1 MLENIDWIIIV
12 VYLAI
17 SVYIGYYFK
26 EQAGKSLTDFFL
38 GGRNM
43 PWYVAGISMVATT
56 FAADTPLWVTEVIA
70 QHGISGNWLWW
81 NMLIGGM
88 LTTFFFSK
96 LWRRANILTELEF
109 IELRYGGAPAK
120 FLRGFK
126 SVYMGLFLNVI
137 IIGWVNFALMTILVV
152 FFDIPGYDHT
162 IPFYE
167 NQVLWY
173 IGGAMVLVA
182 FYSSLSGLK
191 GVAIT
196 DTMQFFI
203 AMIGCIVMAWYVLD
217 TPEIGGI
224 AGLKAKLPAW
234 RFDFFPHLDTTG
246 GVIETIGTYSITV
259 GAFLTFGLVQW
270 WASWYPGAEPGGGGY
285 VAQRMMS
292 TKNEKD
298 SLK

>member
-120 FLRGFK
+120 FL
-126 SVYMGLFLNVI
+126 
-137 IIGWVNFALMTILVV
+137 
-152 FFDIPGYDHT
+152 
-162 IPFYE
+162 
-167 NQVLWY
+167 
-173 IGGAMVLVA
+173 
-182 FYSSLSGLK
+182 
-191 GVAIT
+191 
-196 DTMQFFI
+196 
-203 AMIGCIVMAWYVLD
+203 
-217 TPEIGGI
+217 
-224 AGLKAKLPAW
+224 
-234 RFDFFPHLDTTG
+234 
-246 GVIETIGTYSITV
+246 
-259 GAFLTFGLVQW
+259 
-270 WASWYPGAEPGGGGY
+270 
-285 VAQRMMS
+285 
-292 TKNEKD
+292 
-298 SLK
+298 